1 LTQSLFGTE
10 LEESDGEPISLSALE
25 FDVLWEHLDLGEQPL
40 ILTVPS
46 PGKTDEE
53 RAEFVQQAWSSMFG
67 RGLGG
72 PRSVHP
78 ELERLVRL
86 LERPHREVDARVVGG
101 RAMAA
106 AVGEEAV
113 LATYAGDTVTVRAT
127 SASSLASTMTGLLPV
142 APAGPG
148 RSVSL
153 PTADFE
159 AAAKAGGADKVAFE
173 QALYE
178 RGIRGDDVANLLEM
192 IKDVT
197 ATGNFGCAM
206 RDSLGKRRRAERVVA
221 YFDTE
226 DGRYANVRKPGVDGS
241 LWTTLSPADTR
252 RLTGHVQ
259 SMIDELAAQV
269 EG

>member
-1 LTQSLFGTE
+1 MFGTE
-10 LEESDGEPISLSALE
+10 LEASDGEPIALSALE
-25 FDVLWEHLDLGEQPL
+25 FDVLWEHLGLGEPPL

-53 RAEFVQQAWSSMFG
+53 RAEYVQQAWSGLFG

-72 PRSVHP
+72 PHSVHP

-86 LERPHREVDARVVGG
+86 LERPDREVDARVVGG
-101 RAMAA
+101 RAMIATIA
-106 AVGEEAV
+106 GEAV
-113 LATYAGDTVTVRAT
+113 LATFAGNTITVRST
-127 SASSLASTMTGLLPV
+127 SAVSLSGTITGLLPP

-148 RSVSL
+148 RSVSI

-159 AAAKAGGADKVAFE
+159 AAAKAGGTDKHAFE
-173 QALYE
+173 QALYD
-178 RGIRGDDVANLLEM
+178 RGVRGDDVATLLEM
-192 IKDVT
+192 IKDVI
-197 ATGNFGCAM
+197 ATGNFGFAM
-206 RDSLGKRRRAERVVA
+206 RDHLGRRRRAERVVA

-259 SMIDELAAQV
+259 SMIDELVAQV

>member
-1 LTQSLFGTE
+1 MTQSLFGTE

-25 FDVLWEHLDLGEQPL
+25 FDVVWEHLGLGEQPL
-40 ILTVPS
+40 ILIVPS

-53 RAEFVQQAWSSMFG
+53 RAEFVQQAWSTMYG

-72 PRSVHP
+72 PNSLHP
-78 ELERLVRL
+78 ELERLIRL
-86 LERPHREVDARVVGG
+86 LERPDREVDARLVGG
-101 RAMAA
+101 RAMLAT
-106 AVGEEAV
+106 VGAEAV
-113 LATYAGDTVTVRAT
+113 LATIAGNTVTVRSTSAT
-127 SASSLASTMTGLLPV
+127 SLAGAITGLLPP

-148 RSVSL
+148 RSVSI
-153 PTADFE
+153 PTTDFE
-159 AAAKAGGADKVAFE
+159 AAAKQGGADRVAFE
-173 QALYE
+173 QALYG
-178 RGIRGDDVANLLEM
+178 RGIRSDDVANLLEM

-197 ATGNFGCAM
+197 SSGNFGCAM
-206 RDSLGKRRRAERVVA
+206 RDHLGRRRRGERVVA
-221 YFDTE
+221 FFDTE

-259 SMIDELAAQV
+259 SMLDELVAQV

>member
-25 FDVLWEHLDLGEQPL
+25 FDVLWEHLGLGEQPL
-40 ILTVPS
+40 ILLVPS

-53 RAEFVQQAWSSMFG
+53 RAEYVQQAWSSMYG

-72 PRSVHP
+72 PNSVHP
-78 ELERLVRL
+78 ELERLIRL
-86 LERPHREVDARVVGG
+86 LERPDREVDARVIGG
-101 RAMAA
+101 RAMI
-106 AVGEEAV
+106 AVVADEAV
-113 LATYAGDTVTVRAT
+113 LATYSGDTVTVRAT
-127 SASSLASTMTGLLPV
+127 SASSLAETITSLLPP

-159 AAAKAGGADKVAFE
+159 AAAKAGGTDKHAFE
-173 QALYE
+173 QALYA
-178 RGIRGDDVANLLEM
+178 RGIRGDDVATLLEM

-197 ATGNFGCAM
+197 GSGNFGCAM
-206 RDSLGKRRRAERVVA
+206 RDHLGRRRRAERVVA

-259 SMIDELAAQV
+259 SMLDELVAQV